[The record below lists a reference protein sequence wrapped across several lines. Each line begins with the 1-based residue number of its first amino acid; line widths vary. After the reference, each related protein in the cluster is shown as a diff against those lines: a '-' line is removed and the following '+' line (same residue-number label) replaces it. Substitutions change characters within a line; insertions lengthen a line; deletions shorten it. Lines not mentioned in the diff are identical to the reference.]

1 VTGGLRA
8 LVHEPF
14 GERVRAAAPCG
25 IQRAQVVVADPLEI
39 RAARQQVLGC
49 AALAA
54 VAGAPRTRSQLGT
67 GAALEQPPRR
77 RPLAEGDRIVQRRPA
92 ADDRSRPSVGCVA
105 SNASS
110 SSSEPCRI
118 D

>member
-1 VTGGLRA
+1 M
-8 LVHEPF
+8 
-14 GERVRAAAPCG
+14 
-25 IQRAQVVVADPLEI
+25 
-39 RAARQQVLGC
+39 
-49 AALAA
+49 
-54 VAGAPRTRSQLGT
+54 

-110 SSSEPCRI
+110 SSGEPCRI
-118 D
+118 A